1 MKHIE
6 KRILNHTPRNL
17 FNLVSDVNKYPE
29 FLPWCLGA
37 RVKNFLIN
45 KFDADLIIGFKIYK
59 EVYSSQILLD
69 PNNYKITV
77 NYKDGPFE
85 YLYNYWIFKE
95 NSDGC
100 EVEFMV
106 EFKFKSIFL
115 QTVMESLFSEA
126 VKRMVRAFEKRAN
139 NLYSPSINNQL

>member
-1 MKHIE
+1 MKHEE
-6 KRILNHTPRNL
+6 KRIINHTPQNL
-17 FNLVSDVNKYPE
+17 YNLVSDVKKYPE

-37 RVKNFLIN
+37 RVKNLLQN
-45 KFDADLIIGFKIYK
+45 EFDADLIIGFKIYK

-69 PNNYKITV
+69 PNNYKIIV

-95 NSDGC
+95 KNAGC
-100 EVEFMV
+100 EIEFMV

-115 QTVMESLFSEA
+115 QTVMESLFLS
-126 VKRMVRAFEKRAN
+126 
-139 NLYSPSINNQL
+139 LIHI

>member
-1 MKHIE
+1 MKHEE
-6 KRILNHTPRNL
+6 KRIIKHTPQNL
-17 FNLVSDVNKYPE
+17 YNLVSDVKKYPE

-37 RVKNFLIN
+37 RVKNLLQN
-45 KFDADLIIGFKIYK
+45 EFDADLIIGFKIYK

-69 PNNYKITV
+69 PNNYKIIV

-95 NSDGC
+95 KNAGC
-100 EVEFMV
+100 EIEFMV

-126 VKRMVRAFEKRAN
+126 VKKMVKAFENRAN
-139 NLYSPSINNQL
+139 YLYN

>member
-1 MKHIE
+1 MKHEE
-6 KRILNHTPRNL
+6 KRIINHTPQNL
-17 FNLVSDVNKYPE
+17 YNLVSDVKKYPE

-37 RVKNFLIN
+37 RVKNLLQN
-45 KFDADLIIGFKIYK
+45 EFDADLIIGFKIYK

-69 PNNYKITV
+69 PNNYKIIV

-95 NSDGC
+95 KNAGC
-100 EVEFMV
+100 EIEFMV

-126 VKRMVRAFEKRAN
+126 VKKMVKAFENRAN
-139 NLYSPSINNQL
+139 YLYN